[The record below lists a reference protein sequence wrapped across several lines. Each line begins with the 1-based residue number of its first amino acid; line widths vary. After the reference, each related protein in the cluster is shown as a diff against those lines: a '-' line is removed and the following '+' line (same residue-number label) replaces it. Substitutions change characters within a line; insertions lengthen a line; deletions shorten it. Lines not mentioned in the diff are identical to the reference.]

1 MDINTLASSA
11 EFLSPKS
18 SPISS
23 VVIFFSFFFATL
35 LVEIVK
41 KIFYYFKAKKRYYV
55 IPRPSIQG
63 IANIA
68 MTIALSVAVLLLLT
82 FVTSNAFSVLF
93 RAFPGSRI
101 TIEGILIKIGG
112 LLYGPFI
119 GMLIGG
125 LTDIFSILM
134 TAGVFHY
141 GYFIAGMA
149 YGLLAGLVRSVL
161 SFAKESRTWYAII
174 SSIIATICSLAAIVF
189 IYSISTSGFEQS
201 IITFIPFIPSSPDKI
216 SREFLSYIFIGF
228 CVFVVLLIWL
238 FFFFSNRYQKWKM
251 LYGNKKHFKI
261 TRPKKIDKHY
271 FNNFCLIL
279 ICCIITEV
287 WINVLLMPSID
298 ADVSTLGYDDW
309 FIIRVAMFIPMII
322 FNFVII
328 FPVYVI
334 IAPIVQW
341 DYKKELV
348 EDLKV
353 PFFVK

>member
-1 MDINTLASSA
+1 MNIDTLSSNS
-11 EFLSPKS
+11 EFLNPSPM
-18 SPISS
+18 SS
-23 VVIFFSFFFATL
+23 VLIFFSFFLVTL
-35 LVEIVK
+35 SVEIIK
-41 KIFYYFKAKKRYYV
+41 KIYYYFRAKKRYYV
-55 IPRPSIQG
+55 FPRPSIQG

-82 FVTSNAFSVLF
+82 FVTSNTFSVLF

-125 LTDIFSILM
+125 LTDLFSILM

-149 YGLLAGLVRSVL
+149 YGLLAGLIKSIY
-161 SFAKESRTWYAII
+161 SFAKGNRTWNAII
-174 SSIIATICSLAAIVF
+174 SSIVAAICLVTTIIF
-189 IYSISTSGFEQS
+189 IYMVGGSEGFQQS
-201 IITFIPFIPSSPDKI
+201 IITFIPFIPSSPNKI
-216 SREFLSYIFIGF
+216 SSESLSYVFIGF
-228 CVFVVLLIWL
+228 IAFIVLLVWL
-238 FFFFSNRYQKWKM
+238 LYFFSNRYQKWKINS
-251 LYGNKKHFKI
+251 GNKKHFKI
-261 TRPKKIDKHY
+261 SRPKKVDKNY

-279 ICCIITEV
+279 ICCTMTEI

-298 ADVSTLGYDDW
+298 ADVSTLLYGDW
-309 FIIRVAMFIPMII
+309 FMIRVAIFMPMII

-328 FPVYVI
+328 FPIYVI
-334 IAPIVQW
+334 VSPIVQW

-353 PFFVK
+353 PFFIK